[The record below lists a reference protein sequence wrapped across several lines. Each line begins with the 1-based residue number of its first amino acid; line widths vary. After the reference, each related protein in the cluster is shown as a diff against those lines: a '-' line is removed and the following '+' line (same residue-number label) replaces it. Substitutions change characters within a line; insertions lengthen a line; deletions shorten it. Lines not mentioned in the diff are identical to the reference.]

1 MHLNNGYEIERK
13 FLIEYPNVQA
23 LRQITGSS
31 FASLSQFYLK
41 TGGRVRKIEVSE
53 GTVYIKTVKQHI
65 TDIKR
70 KETEWEI
77 TKEEYEKELNNIKEG
92 THVIEKVRYKIPSGE
107 HTLEIDLFPFWNDRA
122 FLEVELKEE
131 TEEFIIPSFI
141 KIIKE
146 VTSDKRYRNSALAVE
161 IINEE
166 L

>member
-13 FLIEYPNVQA
+13 FLIEYPDVQA

-70 KETEWEI
+70 KETE
-77 TKEEYEKELNNIKEG
+77 
-92 THVIEKVRYKIPSGE
+92 
-107 HTLEIDLFPFWNDRA
+107 
-122 FLEVELKEE
+122 
-131 TEEFIIPSFI
+131 
-141 KIIKE
+141 
-146 VTSDKRYRNSALAVE
+146 
-161 IINEE
+161 
-166 L
+166 